1 MKNYFIDLTM
11 FGGDKDF
18 FMSAFDEAYPIT
30 TSEVEEV
37 TEESSEPVQEPVSTP
52 VEEIEEIPS
61 EKVEPPKELSD
72 EEILALY
79 EKKFGKIA

>member
-30 TSEVEEV
+30 ISEVEEV
-37 TEESSEPVQEPVSTP
+37 TEESSEPVPEYPISKICSTKQEEDSRV
-52 VEEIEEIPS
+52 
-61 EKVEPPKELSD
+61 
-72 EEILALY
+72 Y
-79 EKKFGKIA
+79 C